1 MYDNAAS
8 FLEDSKK
15 AGIEAAALNA
25 VLKEIW
31 MSRKGS
37 DEGFS
42 EYLAALEAEGMKEI
56 MEEQKKK
63 MINEAA
69 PDFSLVDLA
78 GNTVRLS
85 DYRGKVVVVDFWATW
100 CGPCKASFPAVQKVV
115 DRYSS
120 DDNVKFLFIDTRETA
135 ADKRQNAINFLE
147 ETKYTFHVLLDNDS
161 KVNESFKVTGIPTK
175 FVIDGKGKI
184 RFNVVGVSGTTD
196 EMIQE
201 LVSMIEL
208 AKK

>member
-1 MYDNAAS
+1 
-8 FLEDSKK
+8 
-15 AGIEAAALNA
+15 
-25 VLKEIW
+25 
-31 MSRKGS
+31 
-37 DEGFS
+37 
-42 EYLAALEAEGMKEI
+42 MKEI

-120 DDNVKFLFIDTRETA
+120 DDNVKFLFIDTRETV

-147 ETKYTFHVLLDNDS
+147 ETKYTFHVLLDNDN
-161 KVNESFKVTGIPTK
+161 KVYESFSVTGIPTK
-175 FVIDGKGKI
+175 FVIDGKGNI